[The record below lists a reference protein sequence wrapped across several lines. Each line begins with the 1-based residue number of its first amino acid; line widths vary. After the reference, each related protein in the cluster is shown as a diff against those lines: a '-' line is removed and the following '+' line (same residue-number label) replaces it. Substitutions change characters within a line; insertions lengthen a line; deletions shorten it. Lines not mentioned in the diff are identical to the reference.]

1 MHFSF
6 SKNFIVSC
14 HILGPRVSI
23 SHFPRF
29 SQFLTIFQ
37 LIYCVSFSTF
47 FSFFFSFCR
56 SYSVC
61 FTLFHVFQFS
71 CHIPVLPF
79 STFYS
84 VFWHILGPRLWISHF
99 PRFSVFIAIFQVLQC
114 VFLIPPP
121 LFSVSCHIPGPTM
134 CFSHFSHLSFFLPHS
149 ASYSVCFSFFTFSV
163 FLAIFQVLSWEFLI
177 FLFRFPGLSPYSRSY
192 SMHFSFSTCFS
203 FTCHITCPIMC
214 VFHFLRFSVFFFPYS
229 RSYSVCF

>member
-1 MHFSF
+1 M
-6 SKNFIVSC
+6 
-14 HILGPRVSI
+14 
-23 SHFPRF
+23 
-29 SQFLTIFQ
+29 
-37 LIYCVSFSTF
+37 
-47 FSFFFSFCR
+47 
-56 SYSVC
+56 C

-99 PRFSVFIAIFQVLQC
+99 PRFSVFITIFQVLQC
-114 VFLIPPP
+114 VFLILPP
-121 LFSVSCHIPGPTM
+121 
-134 CFSHFSHLSFFLPHS
+134 
-149 ASYSVCFSFFTFSV
+149 FSV
-163 FLAIFQVLSWEFLI
+163 FLAIYQVLPCAFLI
-177 FLFRFPGLSPYSRSY
+177 FLICHFSCHIQDPTVCVSHFSHFQSFSPYSRSYLGSFSFSFRFPGLSPYSRSY